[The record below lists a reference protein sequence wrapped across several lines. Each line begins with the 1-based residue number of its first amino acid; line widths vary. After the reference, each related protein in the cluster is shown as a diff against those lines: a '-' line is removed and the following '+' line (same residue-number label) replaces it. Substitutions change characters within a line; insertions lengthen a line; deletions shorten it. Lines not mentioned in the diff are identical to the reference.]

1 MKCFIVEKREEQIS
15 RCISEMFH
23 CRVDVLVKCFI
34 VKEKSKLLDV
44 LVKCFIVEKREE
56 QIIRCIVRKE
66 KSKLLD
72 VLVKCFI
79 VEKREEQIIRCI
91 SEMFHCREKRRANY

>member
-23 CRVDVLVKCFI
+23 CIRCI
-34 VKEKSKLLDV
+34 SERKEKSKLL
-44 LVKCFIVEKREE
+44 VKC
-56 QIIRCIVRKE
+56 
-66 KSKLLD
+66 LD

>member
-1 MKCFIVEKREEQIS
+1 MKCFIVERKAEEQIS

-23 CRVDVLVKCFI
+23 CR
-34 VKEKSKLLDV
+34 
-44 LVKCFIVEKREE
+44 EKRE
-56 QIIRCIVRKE
+56 QIR
-66 KSKLLD
+66 D

-91 SEMFHCREKRRANY
+91 SEMFHCREKRRAN

>member
-1 MKCFIVEKREEQIS
+1 MKCFIVEKREEQI
-15 RCISEMFH
+15 R
-23 CRVDVLVKCFI
+23 
-34 VKEKSKLLDV
+34 
-44 LVKCFIVEKREE
+44 
-56 QIIRCIVRKE
+56 
-66 KSKLLD
+66 LD